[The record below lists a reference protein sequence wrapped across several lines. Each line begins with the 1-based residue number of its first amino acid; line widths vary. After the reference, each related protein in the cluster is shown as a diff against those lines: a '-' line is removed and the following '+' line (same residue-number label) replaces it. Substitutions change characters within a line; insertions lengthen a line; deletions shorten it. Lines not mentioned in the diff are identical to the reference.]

1 MTQLL
6 VVLTELLV
14 ALTLFGGI
22 ALCVWLDQ
30 RGKTKRRELEHVERL
45 RALELGRPLE
55 DAETAR
61 ADALGSIGVSL
72 GVTCIAAAALTSC
85 FALYLLESELRVL
98 VLLAVWAICGLTGG
112 GIAAACVVA
121 LRPRKGSAARAKRG
135 DEEATP

>member
-1 MTQLL
+1 MI
-6 VVLTELLV
+6 ELLV

-72 GVTCIAAAALTSC
+72 GVTCFAAAAVATC
-85 FALYLLESELRVL
+85 FVLYLLESDLRVHL
-98 VLLAVWAICGLTGG
+98 LLAIWVICGLVGG
-112 GIAAACVVA
+112 GITAACVLA
-121 LRPRKGSAARAKRG
+121 LGPRRATTPPAKRG
-135 DEEATP
+135 DEETTP

>member
-1 MTQLL
+1 M
-6 VVLTELLV
+6 TELLV

-30 RGKTKRRELEHVERL
+30 RGKTRRRELEHVERL
-45 RALELGRPLE
+45 RALELGRPFE

-72 GVTCIAAAALTSC
+72 GVTCFVTAALATC
-85 FALYLLESELRVL
+85 VVLYLLDSELRVA
-98 VLLAVWAICGLTGG
+98 VLLAIWLICGLVGG

-121 LRPRKGSAARAKRG
+121 LGPRKRSAAPGGEGNK
-135 DEEATP
+135 EPTP